1 MCKMESIPF
10 LVALP
15 EKADENDEMGLFNV
29 LKSDVNIGLKQIPV
43 DVLRS
48 NLANISLS
56 MLNVLEDIKQ
66 VGRFKLKEVTLE
78 VEVNANGGVSF
89 IGTANIGGKGAISLK
104 FTE

>member
-1 MCKMESIPF
+1 MDSIPF

-15 EKADENDEMGLFNV
+15 EKAGENEEMGMFSNLER
-29 LKSDVNIGLKQIPV
+29 DADIGLRQIPV

-56 MLNVLEDIKQ
+56 VLNVLEDIKQ

-78 VEVNANGGVSF
+78 VEVSASGGVSL
-89 IGTANIGGKGAISLK
+89 IGTANLGGKGAISLK